1 MSYLYELC
9 IFGILQLSTEEC
21 VLVDLDLMTLV
32 TVRLKLSL
40 PTSLIPTMF
49 SRYNSKSSLGD
60 LVVHCNSVT
69 HLHRKYLFWGLNRR
83 PVFFEKNK

>member
-60 LVVHCNSVT
+60 LVVHCVT
-69 HLHRKYLFWGLNRR
+69 HLHRKYLFLGLNRR